1 MERVIVNELG
11 GTGRKTYVLM
21 DDDNDKVVAVI
32 QGEYD
37 EDITDKVI
45 LAIKEDVI
53 AETVTIDRV
62 TGEVDYR
69 LDVTIL
75 EEDYDEYEREY
86 SLYLTAIY

>member
-1 MERVIVNELG
+1 MERVIVNEF

-32 QGEYD
+32 QGECD

-62 TGEVDYR
+62 AGEVDYR

-86 SLYLTAIY
+86 SLMLTAIY

>member
-1 MERVIVNELG
+1 MEKVVVNGFG
-11 GTGRKTYVLM
+11 GTGKKTYVLM

-32 QGEYD
+32 QGDED

-45 LAIKEDVI
+45 LAIKEDII

-69 LDVTIL
+69 LDVTII
-75 EEDYDEYEREY
+75 EEDNDEYEREY
-86 SLYLTAIY
+86 SLMLTAIY